1 MISHGKLYL
10 SWVRFVHA
18 AAYSLRIDRRDFF
31 MLMLEINNLKKYYG
45 DRLILDIKDFK
56 AYYGDRL
63 GIVGANGAGKTT
75 LLDLIAGRNVP
86 DEGAVKAYG
95 ELSYITQLDVDG
107 EQEIDSRMAREFGL
121 DFDSLETAS
130 GGERT
135 RFKIA
140 GSLSE
145 NSSILLA
152 DEPTA
157 NLDIP
162 GIELLEEKLGRFKG
176 LLLLVSHDRELL
188 DKLCTGIIQVENGT
202 IKQYSGNY
210 SQYRLQKDM
219 ELDRAQFE
227 YEQYV
232 VEKKALE
239 EAILEKTKRR
249 ESMRKT
255 PKRMG
260 NSEARLHNKMGNQKA
275 NLNLSKNIKAME
287 TRISKLEVKEK
298 PKEQQM
304 AKIDIQEQERPV
316 SRVLISGEGLNK
328 AFGSRILFRNGSF
341 KVLNGSKTALV
352 GDNGTGK
359 TTLLKMI
366 TEGNE
371 AIKLANGV
379 RLGYF
384 SQGTEILEDEGTIL
398 ENVMSGS
405 VYPEHFART
414 MLARLLFRRDDV
426 YKKVGR
432 LSGGE
437 RVRTCFAKIFC
448 SDANVIILD
457 EPTNFLD
464 IYSMEAV
471 ENALGLYE
479 GTVLFASHD
488 RKLIGSVADRII
500 FIENCSLDTFEGT
513 YREYEEKKRQP
524 EVPKD
529 FDRER
534 QRLLLDTRLSEV
546 ISRLSMPG
554 KDDDKEQ
561 LDLEYKR
568 ILAEKRR
575 LMQ

>member
-1 MISHGKLYL
+1 
-10 SWVRFVHA
+10 
-18 AAYSLRIDRRDFF
+18 
-31 MLMLEINNLKKYYG
+31 MLMLEISNLKKYYG

-63 GIVGANGAGKTT
+63 GIVGANGVGKTT

-86 DEGAVKAYG
+86 DEGAVRTYG
-95 ELSYITQLDVDG
+95 ELSYITQLEVDG
-107 EQEIDSRMAREFGL
+107 EQEIDSRTAREFGL

-130 GGERT
+130 GGEKT

-188 DKLCTGIIQVENGT
+188 DKLCTGIVQVENST
-202 IKQYSGNY
+202 IKLYSGNY
-210 SQYRLQKDM
+210 SQYRRQKDM
-219 ELDRAQFE
+219 EQDRAQFE
-227 YEQYV
+227 YEQYAA
-232 VEKKALE
+232 EKKALE
-239 EAILEKTKRR
+239 EAIAEKINRR
-249 ESMRKT
+249 TSMRKT
-255 PKRMG
+255 PRRMG
-260 NSEARLHNKMGNQKA
+260 NSEARLHKMGNQKA

-287 TRISKLEVKEK
+287 SRIDRLEVKEK
-298 PKEQQM
+298 PKEQQK

-316 SRVLISGEGLNK
+316 SRVLISGEGFTK
-328 AFGSRILFRNGSF
+328 AFGPRVLFRDGSF

-366 TEGNE
+366 IEGNE
-371 AIKLANGV
+371 AIRLANGV

-437 RVRTCFAKIFC
+437 RVRTCFARIFC
-448 SDANVIILD
+448 SGANVIILD

-513 YREYEEKKRQP
+513 YGEYEEKRNQP
-524 EVPKD
+524 AVPKD

>member
-1 MISHGKLYL
+1 MP
-10 SWVRFVHA
+10 
-18 AAYSLRIDRRDFF
+18 
-31 MLMLEINNLKKYYG
+31 MLEISNLKKYYG

-63 GIVGANGAGKTT
+63 GIVGANGVGKTT

-86 DEGAVKAYG
+86 DEGAVKTYG
-95 ELSYITQLDVDG
+95 ELSYITQLEVDG

-130 GGERT
+130 GGEKT

-162 GIELLEEKLGRFKG
+162 GIELLEEKLGCFKG

-188 DKLCTGIIQVENGT
+188 DKLCTGIVQVENST
-202 IKQYSGNY
+202 IKLYSGNY
-210 SQYRLQKDM
+210 SQYRLQKDK

-232 VEKKALE
+232 AEKKALE
-239 EAILEKTKRR
+239 EAITEKMNRR
-249 ESMRKT
+249 TSMRNT

-260 NSEARLHNKMGNQKA
+260 NSEARLHKMGNQKA

-287 TRISKLEVKEK
+287 SRIDRLEVKER
-298 PKEQQM
+298 PKEQQK

-316 SRVLISGEGLNK
+316 SRVLISGEGLTK
-328 AFGSRILFRNGSF
+328 AFGSRILFKDGSF

-366 TEGNE
+366 IEGNE

-471 ENALGLYE
+471 ENALELYE

-500 FIENCSLDTFEGT
+500 FIENCRLDTFEGT
-513 YREYEEKKRQP
+513 YREYEEKRHQSAVP
-524 EVPKD
+524 ED
-529 FDRER
+529 FDREKE
-534 QRLLLDTRLSEV
+534 RLLLDTRLSEV